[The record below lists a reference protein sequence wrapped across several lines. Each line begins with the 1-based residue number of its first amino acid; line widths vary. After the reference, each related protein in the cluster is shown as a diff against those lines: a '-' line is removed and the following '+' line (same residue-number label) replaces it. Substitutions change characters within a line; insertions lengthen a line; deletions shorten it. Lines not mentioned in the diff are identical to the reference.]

1 MINSVRKL
9 YCINSI
15 CYVLVFVI
23 LNVWVIMKRYIY
35 ILCSTIIVLLAACG
49 RKPVLT
55 NLLHTDCTID
65 YDVKLLRNLYSDTVY
80 VDPWLQK
87 PYIVKVAYDVDKGKK
102 WAKATR
108 SLVIAATGQR
118 KGKASFTLQHGGKLS
133 FDFASFGQGKI
144 SVQLLWPKKKMVLG
158 EYTTSSLPFKHVTCF
173 IPELFADARL
183 VLEFEPYSNST
194 AYCFVANAFVQ
205 HRENDMQK
213 PNVVF
218 ISVDALR
225 ADAVHCIVPKYN
237 ITPNIDALARDGAAF
252 TNHCVVANWTRPST
266 IAMLSSVY
274 GSTSGVNIYYFQ
286 VSGQEKKYFYTQSGV
301 VPLPVLFNINGY
313 ITRSIGNNAF
323 ILDHSGIGVDLGF
336 DDMSEYQRQWEDTM
350 DIADEVIQWLAAN
363 KDKPFFLFI
372 NFNAPHNAYI
382 PPEQYLTPLRKSING
397 VHPWFRRYLGEVAF
411 TDDYIGRIVAELKKL
426 NIYDNTIIV
435 VTTDHGEVFNSAHEH
450 SPYTDKKS
458 IFTHGQT
465 MYDEELHVPLIV
477 KLPKDVYEGPV
488 SVPYQVR
495 NIDIAPTVCQLSGFN
510 LPESYQG
517 QTLMPFIMGS
527 EHTDRPLY
535 SEGRLMYAVRIG
547 NFKYVEKFYG
557 FGVKPHHWG
566 GATVDEYY
574 ELYDLNKDPDELN
587 NIVDMDKDK
596 AFEMQQ
602 KLYAMRFKQP
612 ASTLYAKRDV
622 TGSVSVR
629 EGFFYTMESQGMVK
643 KISRQ
648 QYAFSLKKGQKII
661 YSTIPSRTACYI
673 QSDSGVVLWGYSG
686 TILPRE
692 GSMYVFDFAQP
703 LLQKIPDDA
712 ALDLFPDELIVWSIP
727 QKGGIQKVS
736 ENVAISDEMNT
747 LLKQWGYIQNG
758 GAR

>member
-1 MINSVRKL
+1 MQAIYIVRE
-9 YCINSI
+9 
-15 CYVLVFVI
+15 
-23 LNVWVIMKRYIY
+23 IMRRYICLY
-35 ILCSTIIVLLAACG
+35 SIIIVLLLTACG

-55 NLLHTDCTID
+55 NLLHADCTID
-65 YDVKLLRNLYSDTVY
+65 YDVQLLQNLYSNTVY

-87 PYIVKVAYDVDKGKK
+87 PYIVKVAYDVDKEKK
-102 WAKATR
+102 WSKATR
-108 SLVIAATGQR
+108 SLVIAATRQST
-118 KGKASFTLQHGGKLS
+118 GKVYFPLQQGGRLS
-133 FDFASFGQGKI
+133 FDCASLGQGRLT
-144 SVQLLWPKKKMVLG
+144 VQLLSPKKKLVVG
-158 EYTTSSLPFKHVTCF
+158 QYATSSLPFKHITCNL
-173 IPELFADARL
+173 PLFADAKL
-183 VLEFEPYSNST
+183 VMEFESFEQNP
-194 AYCFVANAFVQ
+194 AYCFIANAVIKY
-205 HRENDMQK
+205 RDNDLKK

-218 ISVDALR
+218 ISIDALR

-237 ITPNIDALARDGAAF
+237 ITPNMDALANDGAAF

-266 IAMLSSVY
+266 IAMLSSVWAS
-274 GSTSGVNIYYFQ
+274 STGVNIYYFQ
-286 VSGQEKKYFYTQSGV
+286 VSRQEKKYFYTQSGV
-301 VPLPVLFNINGY
+301 VPLPVFFNSHGY

-382 PPEQYLTPLRKSING
+382 PPEQYLEPLRKSIKG
-397 VHPWFRRYLGEVAF
+397 VHPWFRRYLGEVAY
-411 TDDYIGRIVAELKKL
+411 TDDYIGRVVAALKKL
-426 NIYDNTIIV
+426 NLYDNTIIV

-465 MYDEELHVPLIV
+465 MYDEELHVPLII
-477 KLPKDVYEGPV
+477 KLPKDLYKGPV
-488 SVPYQVR
+488 SVHYQVR
-495 NIDIAPTVCQLSGFN
+495 NIDIAPTVCELMGFKM
-510 LPESYQG
+510 PDSYQG
-517 QTLMPFIMGS
+517 QSLMPFITGS
-527 EHTDRPLY
+527 EHSDRPVY
-535 SEGRLMYAVRIG
+535 SEGRLMYAVRIN

-566 GATVDEYY
+566 GAIVDEFY
-574 ELYDLNKDPDELN
+574 ELYNLNEDPDELN
-587 NIVDMDKDK
+587 NIVDIDKKK
-596 AFEMQQ
+596 ALEMQQ

-612 ASTLYAKRDV
+612 ENIVYAKKDV
-622 TGSVSVR
+622 KGSISVR
-629 EGFFYTMESQGMVK
+629 EGFFYTMESKGLVK

-648 QYAFSLKKGQKII
+648 QYAFSLKKGQRII
-661 YSTIPSRTACYI
+661 FSTIPSHTAYYI
-673 QSDSGVVLWGYSG
+673 QCDNGVVLWGYSG
-686 TILPRE
+686 TTLPQE
-692 GSMYVFDFAQP
+692 GSMYVFDSAQP
-703 LLQKIPDDA
+703 WLQKMPDDA
-712 ALDLFPDELIVWSIP
+712 ALRLFPDELIVWSKP